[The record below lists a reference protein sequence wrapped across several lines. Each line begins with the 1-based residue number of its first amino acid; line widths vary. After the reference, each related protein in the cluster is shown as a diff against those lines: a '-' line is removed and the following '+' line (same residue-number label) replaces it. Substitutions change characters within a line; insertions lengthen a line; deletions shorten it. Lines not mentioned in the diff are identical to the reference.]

1 MSTDTFVCSVCSK
14 VNPALA
20 MFPNSL
26 CVECYALTPEA
37 KQLNSMMTA
46 RQLAQMWGGK

>member
-1 MSTDTFVCSVCSK
+1 MDTDTFVCSVCSK

-26 CVECYALTPEA
+26 CVECYALTPKA
-37 KQLNSMMTA
+37 NRFVTA
-46 RQLAQMWGGK
+46 QELVQMWGGK

>member
-14 VNPALA
+14 INPALA
-20 MFPNSL
+20 KFPNSL

-37 KQLNSMMTA
+37 NAPITA